1 MLLHVDIVIATSTKL
16 ISKLV
21 EKAIIFITLMMVSIL
36 PCNICD
42 AGSMSCQMLHELLFV
57 CIMSS
62 DTVTPPQSGVVPLKK
77 VAKKPHVVL
86 ISDHFHLSQLH
97 LVPAPLDIWRVF

>member
-1 MLLHVDIVIATSTKL
+1 MLLHVVAMIATSTKL

-36 PCNICD
+36 ACTIGD
-42 AGSMSCQMLHELLFV
+42 AGSMSCQMLHELFV

-62 DTVTPPQSGVVPLKK
+62 DTVTPP
-77 VAKKPHVVL
+77 
-86 ISDHFHLSQLH
+86 
-97 LVPAPLDIWRVF
+97 